1 MIVIYRSILGLTP
14 HTLLLATVG
23 PAGLRVIIVIS
34 VIRRLRNVVA
44 GSFSLKYDYSGSH
57 KDITIHKVY
66 GIFIKLKWV
75 LCRF

>member
-1 MIVIYRSILGLTP
+1 MENVIVVYRSILGLTP

-44 GSFSLKYDYSGSH
+44 GSL
-57 KDITIHKVY
+57 
-66 GIFIKLKWV
+66 V
-75 LCRF
+75 LSMIIAAHIRI